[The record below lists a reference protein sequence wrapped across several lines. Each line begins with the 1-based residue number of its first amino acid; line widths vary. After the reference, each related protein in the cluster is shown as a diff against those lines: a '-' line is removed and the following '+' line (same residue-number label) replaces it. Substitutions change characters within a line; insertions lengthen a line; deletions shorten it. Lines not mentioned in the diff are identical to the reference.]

1 MNILDMMLDHTLN
14 STRKGILKQDIS
26 FRSSQYDD
34 EVITFEKGTV
44 ADILCK
50 MSEDQYHFEYGNFA
64 IVVSADEI
72 DIQE

>member
-1 MNILDMMLDHTLN
+1 MNILDMMLDHSLN
-14 STRKGILKQDIS
+14 NTRKGILKQDIS
-26 FRSSQYDD
+26 FRSSQFDD

-50 MSEDQYHFEYGNFA
+50 LPNNQYHFEYGNFA

>member
-1 MNILDMMLDHTLN
+1 MNIVDMMLDHSLN

-26 FRSSQYDD
+26 FRSSQFGD
-34 EVITFEKGTV
+34 EVITFEKGAV

-50 MSEDQYHFEYGNFA
+50 ISENEYHFEFGNFA
-64 IVVSADEI
+64 IVVGADEI